1 MEGTGQAG
9 GDMTTRLGE
18 KDSGDE
24 TKKNVQPSG
33 DIDPAVHPTGDKTN
47 TDQRDR
53 DIEDKID
60 EDIEVVSDKDE
71 DYMYSDDFEELESGD
86 ETDIEDND
94 VPNGEIILHRIRD
107 PNPLLPETVTC
118 LDTEWGSKVYLV
130 GTAHFSEESQRDV
143 MQTIHNT
150 QPDVVMVELCNS
162 RINILQLD
170 EATLL
175 EEAQNINMEKI
186 RLSIK
191 QSGVVQGIMHLLFLS
206 MSAHLTKEL
215 GMAPGGEFRAAF
227 REARRIPGCRL
238 QLGDRPINIT
248 LRRALSSLS
257 VWQKLRLA
265 WYLIT
270 SKDPISKEDV
280 EKCKQKDLL
289 EEMLK
294 EMTGEFPALSKVFV
308 QERDTFLANSL
319 KLASQPI
326 EHPDAPNGY
335 IPTVVVGVVGIGHV
349 PGIVLN
355 WKNQQYDIKDIMM
368 IPEGSWL
375 GSVFRLGVKL
385 SLLGLLSFACFK
397 MYRWTLPMI
406 T

>member
-1 MEGTGQAG
+1 ME
-9 GDMTTRLGE
+9 
-18 KDSGDE
+18 DSS
-24 TKKNVQPSG
+24 QPSG
-33 DIDPAVHPTGDKTN
+33 DMATHRTVPDGKDERPSSQAVDTTTLPSGDN
-47 TDQRDR
+47 TQTTDKKET
-53 DIEDKID
+53 DIEEIIDK
-60 EDIEVVSDKDE
+60 DIEIVSDNE
-71 DYMYSDDFEELESGD
+71 DDDNYVYSDDFEDLESGD
-86 ETDIEDND
+86 ESDIEDND
-94 VPNGEIILHRIRD
+94 IQNGDVIIQRIRD
-107 PNPLLPETVTC
+107 PNPQLPETVTV
-118 LDTEWGSKVYLV
+118 LEGEYGSKVYLV
-130 GTAHFSEESQRDV
+130 GTAHFSEDSQQDV
-143 MQTIHNT
+143 CQTIHAT
-150 QPDVVMVELCNS
+150 QPDVVMVELCSS

-175 EEAQNINMEKI
+175 EEAKNINMEKI

-191 QSGVVQGIMHLLFLS
+191 QSGVVQGVMHLLFLS

-238 QLGDRPINIT
+238 HLGDRPINVT

-319 KLASQPI
+319 RLAAQPI
-326 EHPDAPNGY
+326 PHQESPNGY
-335 IPTVVVGVVGIGHV
+335 HPIVVVGVVGIGHV

-355 WKNQQYDIKDIMM
+355 WKNQQHDISEIMR

-375 GSVFRLGVKL
+375 GRVLRLGVKL
-385 SLLGLLSFACFK
+385 SLIGILSFACFK
-397 MYRWTLPMI
+397 MYKWTFPMI